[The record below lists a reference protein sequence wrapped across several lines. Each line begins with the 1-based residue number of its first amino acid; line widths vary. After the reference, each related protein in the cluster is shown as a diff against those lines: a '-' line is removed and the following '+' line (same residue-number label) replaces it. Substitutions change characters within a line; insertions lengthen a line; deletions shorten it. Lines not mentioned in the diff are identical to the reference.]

1 MGLIKTAYNFFT
13 RRSVV
18 SLEEYFC
25 KLQADMA
32 VKQFA
37 IETCID
43 LIANAMAKVE
53 FKTYSKDKNVRNS
66 MYYRLNVAPN
76 KKENATEFRKKLIR
90 RLIYYNEALIIS
102 PEPFGDEL
110 FIADSWNVVE
120 SAIKYDKYTGVTVGD
135 LIFDKTFSEEDVF
148 MLKLSDTNIRQ
159 LVDSFYQSYGKL
171 IASAMN
177 IYKRSNARR
186 YILKGNLFRQQDG
199 STQKTINDM
208 MTSQFKPFMEADNA
222 GAVFQLQEGFTL
234 DDFSDKSHP
243 TSRDIKSL
251 IDDVFELA
259 AIAFHVPINLFKGD
273 MSGLSD
279 QVDAFLMF
287 CIIPMA
293 ELLQDG
299 FNAGLYSSAEYLS
312 GDYIRVDTSMI
323 KIASFKDLVTANDIA
338 IRSMQSTPNEARMRN
353 GFDKADDP
361 RADKL
366 YMTKNY
372 MEETE
377 LKGGDTNANEN
388 QSNDESNQANQAD
401 DENQQQNTE

>member
-1 MGLIKTAYNFFT
+1 MGLIKTAYNFFS
-13 RRSVV
+13 RRSTVTID
-18 SLEEYFC
+18 EYLC
-25 KLQADMA
+25 KLQTDMA

-76 KKENATEFRKKLIR
+76 KKENATEFRKKLVR
-90 RLIYYNEALIIS
+90 RLIYYNEVLIVS
-102 PEPFGDEL
+102 PDPFSDEI
-110 FIADSWNVVE
+110 FIADGWNVVE
-120 SAIKYDKYTGVTVGD
+120 SAIKYDYYTGVTVGD
-135 LIFDKTFSEEDVF
+135 LVFDKTFSEKDVF
-148 MLKLSDTNIRQ
+148 FLKLSDTNIRQ
-159 LVDSFYQSYGKL
+159 LVDSFYLSYGKL

-186 YILKGNLFRQQDG
+186 YLIEGDLFRPQDG
-199 STQKTINDM
+199 TNQKNINDM

-222 GAVFQLQEGFTL
+222 GAVFQIQSGYSLKDL
-234 DDFSDKSHP
+234 SDSSRP
-243 TSRDIKSL
+243 DSRDIKNL
-251 IDDVFELA
+251 IDDVFELS
-259 AIAFHVPINLFKGD
+259 AIAFHVPINLFKGN

-293 ELLQDG
+293 ELIQDG
-299 FNAGLYSSAEYLS
+299 FNAGLYTPAEFL
-312 GDYIRVDTSMI
+312 GGNYIRVDTSMI
-323 KIASFKDLVTANDIA
+323 KVASFKELVEANDIA
-338 IRSMQSTPNEARMRN
+338 IRSMQSTPNEARVRN

-361 RADKL
+361 RADML

-377 LKGGDTNANEN
+377 LKGGDTNDKQDNEN
-388 QSNDESNQANQAD
+388 ISSS
-401 DENQQQNTE
+401 